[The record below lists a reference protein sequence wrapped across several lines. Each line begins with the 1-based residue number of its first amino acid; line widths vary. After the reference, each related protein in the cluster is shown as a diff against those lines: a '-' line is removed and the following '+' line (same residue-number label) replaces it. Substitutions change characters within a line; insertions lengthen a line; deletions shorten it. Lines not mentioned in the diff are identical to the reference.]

1 MWNGVQKKLRFLL
14 TAVSSLTTLI
24 CFAQKKTIDQR
35 VDSVL
40 KLMTL
45 DEKVGQMNQYSG
57 MWEHT
62 GPITDEGNI
71 LEQIKEGKLGSLL
84 NINGVP
90 HTRQLQELALQS
102 RLKIPLLFG
111 QDVIHG

>member
-1 MWNGVQKKLRFLL
+1 MIVRLLRLSFLISVCL
-14 TAVSSLTTLI
+14 PVIS
-24 CFAQKKTIDQR
+24 FAQKRTVDQK

-40 KLMTL
+40 RLMTL
-45 DEKVGQMNQYSG
+45 EEKIGQMNQYSG

-62 GPITDEGNI
+62 GPITEEGNI